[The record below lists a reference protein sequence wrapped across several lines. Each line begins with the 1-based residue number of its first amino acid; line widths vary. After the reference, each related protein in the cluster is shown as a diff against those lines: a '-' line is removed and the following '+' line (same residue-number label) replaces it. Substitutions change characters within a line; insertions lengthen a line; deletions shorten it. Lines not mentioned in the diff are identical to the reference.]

1 MEIRKIRQRI
11 ALCIV
16 FVLFFSSIATRSS
29 SQILP
34 RLSNPLKSLGQNAGR
49 MSLAG
54 DIEYAPVYLDGVALF
69 RIGSQD
75 TVSADSDTSGL
86 SPVERRARRV
96 ERAFQNIINNGF
108 EPSALSVT
116 TATLNNQT
124 VIVASDGKTLPQQV
138 LLTVTGID
146 ALLDASSP
154 EDLARQWSEIIRRAL
169 IEAWRDRQP
178 EARRRQ
184 FLTAAIVLLGMVFLS
199 WWLYWCHKFLKKNFS
214 ELKKQISRQ
223 SSEVSSPSALTKPAI
238 SEPLEGSQTFRE
250 QADLQRKLTL
260 NILWKRLV
268 QIGVIL
274 LWVGGIAATL
284 YIFPET
290 RLEGRDIFRIP
301 VRIFVIWLALLLL
314 SNAINLYINYRLREW
329 VEEGA
334 VFSENSQ
341 RRVLRAPTLLTIWRD
356 IIRFV
361 FLGIGIAWFLIW
373 MGFSF
378 GAFLTG
384 AGLVG
389 AILTFVFQNLLKD
402 WVNGFLIILEDQYAV
417 GDMIQ
422 FEGFIG
428 IVEEMSLRATRLR
441 ALDGRS
447 ITIPHNQ
454 IVSAHNLSRDWSR
467 VHFTIEVADETDP
480 DVAIEV
486 MKATA
491 LEMAIDPKWAKDIID
506 PTQIIGVSK
515 VSNVGIEIML
525 LIVVQRL
532 RQWDVDREYRRRLK
546 LAFDAKGIQIG
557 IPQQSLY
564 LSESNHEDLEDF
576 MQN

>member
-1 MEIRKIRQRI
+1 MGILKIRQRI
-11 ALCIV
+11 ALCLV
-16 FVLFFSSIATRSS
+16 FLLFFSSIATRTS

-34 RLSNPLKSLGQNAGR
+34 RLSNPLNSLGQSVGR

-54 DIEYAPVYLDGVALF
+54 DIEYTPVYLDGVALF

-96 ERAFQNIINNGF
+96 ERAFQNILNNGF
-108 EPSALSVT
+108 DPNTLSVT

-138 LLTVTGID
+138 ILTVTEID

-154 EDLARQWSEIIRRAL
+154 EELARQWSEIIRRAL
-169 IEAWRDRQP
+169 IEAWRERQP
-178 EARRRQ
+178 EARQRQ
-184 FLTAAIVLLGMVFLS
+184 FLTVAIVLAGMIFLS
-199 WWLYWCHKFLKKNFS
+199 WWLYWCHKFLKKNFN
-214 ELKKQISRQ
+214 ELKQQISRQ
-223 SSEVSSPSALTKPAI
+223 SSEVSSPSALTHPAI
-238 SEPLEGSQTFRE
+238 SEPLEGSQTFRQ
-250 QADLQRKLTL
+250 QADLRQKLSL

-274 LWVGGIAATL
+274 LWIGGVAAIL

-290 RLEGRDIFRIP
+290 RLEGRDVFRIP
-301 VRIFVIWLALLLL
+301 LRLFAIWLVVLLLA
-314 SNAINLYINYRLREW
+314 NAINLYVNYRMREW
-329 VEEGA
+329 VEEG
-334 VFSENSQ
+334 VIFSENSQ
-341 RRVLRAPTLLTIWRD
+341 RRVLRAPTLLDIWRG
-356 IIRFV
+356 IIV
-361 FLGIGIAWFLIW
+361 SVAVCIGIAWFLIW
-373 MGFSF
+373 TGFSF
-378 GAFLTG
+378 GSFLTG

-389 AILTFVFQNLLKD
+389 AVLTFVFQSLLKD
-402 WVNGFLIILEDQYAV
+402 WVNGFLIVLEDQYAV

-467 VHFTIEVADETDP
+467 VHFTIEVAYETDP
-480 DVAIEV
+480 DVAIEL

-491 LEMAIDPKWAKDIID
+491 LEMAIDPRWTKDIID

-564 LSESNHEDLEDF
+564 LAENYDLDRL
-576 MQN
+576 N